1 MVAKAMSNVFF
12 ITDDNDLLW
21 LYGVVVKYNT
31 AKVWKNFVS
40 PNFFE
45 KNFKESQ
52 FFLPRNITQYNKIK
66 EVFFIHKRVVIPLG
80 LRNLSGVTGELYR
93 LLYGQEFVCIGGQYI
108 QSG

>member
-1 MVAKAMSNVFF
+1 MVTKAMSNVFF

-52 FFLPRNITQYNKIK
+52 LK

-80 LRNLSGVTGELYR
+80 LRNFSGVTGELYR

>member
-1 MVAKAMSNVFF
+1 MSNVFF

-52 FFLPRNITQYNKIK
+52 FLSHDINRGIRQY
-66 EVFFIHKRVVIPLG
+66 V
-80 LRNLSGVTGELYR
+80 
-93 LLYGQEFVCIGGQYI
+93 
-108 QSG
+108 

>member
-1 MVAKAMSNVFF
+1 MSNVFF

-52 FFLPRNITQYNKIK
+52 F
-66 EVFFIHKRVVIPLG
+66 
-80 LRNLSGVTGELYR
+80 LSHEIIIAKWDSRGCYYYR
-93 LLYGQEFVCIGGQYI
+93 RSDWRWVRAWVRGR
-108 QSG
+108 

>member
-1 MVAKAMSNVFF
+1 MSNVFF

-45 KNFKESQ
+45 KILKSPNF
-52 FFLPRNITQYNKIK
+52 
-66 EVFFIHKRVVIPLG
+66 
-80 LRNLSGVTGELYR
+80 YR
-93 LLYGQEFVCIGGQYI
+93 MI
-108 QSG
+108 